1 MQRNSAQPWGK
12 QGARGALPAPGLGV
26 FDPAT
31 GALITNA
38 GGTAGLYSRSR
49 GRGADDLV
57 VTGAGLWVASDNYGG
72 NTSCGGSPGHAGI
85 CFLSY

>member
-1 MQRNSAQPWGK
+1 M
-12 QGARGALPAPGLGV
+12 PAVP
-26 FDPAT
+26 
-31 GALITNA
+31 
-38 GGTAGLYSRSR
+38 AGLYSRSR

-72 NTSCGGSPGHAGI
+72 NTSCGGSLGHAGI